1 MFIKKTN
8 VLVCRLKGRI
18 IGDGAVKDK
27 RYEKHMIKLMFN
39 CQKDLQLTLII
50 GRNNI
55 RKTFIYIIVE
65 KIYMT
70 QYKIQGKL
78 GDGKSKYL
86 YNIRLEII
94 YYKKFY
100 K

>member
-1 MFIKKTN
+1 
-8 VLVCRLKGRI
+8 
-18 IGDGAVKDK
+18 
-27 RYEKHMIKLMFN
+27 
-39 CQKDLQLTLII
+39 
-50 GRNNI
+50 
-55 RKTFIYIIVE
+55 
-65 KIYMT
+65 MT